1 MKVGIIQ
8 SNYIPWQGYFDFI
21 DDVDL
26 FIFHDDLQYTK
37 CDWRNRNKI
46 KTPRGLLWLS
56 VPVKYPTT
64 SQRICDTPIDYPQ
77 KWQRKH
83 IGQIKTNYC
92 HTPFYKLY
100 VDEFCSIINR
110 NFETISE
117 LNISLIKW
125 CMSKLSI
132 DTPLIMSSEFHPVGS
147 KTDRLIDILQKAN
160 ATTYLSGPKA
170 KDYLEPKMF
179 AAAGIQLQYKS
190 YQYKDYP
197 QLWGP
202 FEPAVSVLDLLF
214 NCGENSREY
223 LKSLNENEEYIEPL
237 KLHMNG

>member
-46 KTPRGLLWLS
+46 KIPNDLLWLS
-56 VPVKYPTT
+56 VPVKYSKT
-64 SQRICDTPIDYPQ
+64 SQRICDTSIDYSQ
-77 KWQRKH
+77 IWQQKH
-83 IGQIKTNYC
+83 INQIKTNYC
-92 HTPFYKLY
+92 NAPFYKLY
-100 VDEFCSIINR
+100 VDEFFSIINQ
-110 NFETISE
+110 NVETISE

-132 DTPLIMSSEFHPVGS
+132 DTPLRMSSEFSPVGS

-170 KDYLEPKMF
+170 KDYLEPEKF

-190 YQYKDYP
+190 YQYKNYP
-197 QLWGP
+197 QLWEP

-214 NCGENSREY
+214 NCGESSREY
-223 LKSLNENEEYIEPL
+223 LKSLIENKEYIEPL
-237 KLHMNG
+237 KLHIPS